1 MARYKNYNLDQTKFI
16 PIVFSEQITPGTFEH
31 TLSFLIDEHLDMTPF
46 DARYKNDDVGSP
58 AYDPSLL
65 LKIILAA
72 YARGH
77 TSSRQIEK
85 LCRENVVFMALSA
98 DSQPHF
104 TTLAKFVAQMDE
116 LIQPL
121 FTQVLLVCSE
131 QGLIGGEMFAVDGCK
146 MPSNASKEHSGTHAE
161 LAKRQKKINRAVR
174 RMLAKHRE
182 EDSLGQDNNHT
193 RRAAEEKNIN
203 VLRKASHKI
212 KTFCAS
218 TEDRKGLKGKIV
230 KSNITDNDS
239 AKMLTSHGVLQGYN
253 GVAAVDDK
261 HQVIVGAEA
270 FGQGPENNL
279 LKPMIETV
287 ENNLGQDYIRT
298 AKVTA
303 DSGFHCKDA
312 VEYCFN
318 ADIDVYLADGNFR
331 KRDPRF
337 INRDRYQPQSRKAK
351 WFKAED
357 FIYDPTTLTCRCPAG
372 NDMWSGGTRTIESS
386 TYHTFTGYLNKCRD
400 CPLLKQCMRKPIKNQ
415 GRQVS
420 IKLATDSTTK
430 LTDIDRMKIKIDS
443 DSGRYIYSK
452 RLGAVEP
459 VFGNIS
465 TTKRLNRFSLRGKN
479 KVNAQ
484 WLMYCMVHNI
494 EKIQNYGQRAL

>member
-16 PIVFSEQITPGTFEH
+16 PIVFSDQITPGTFEH
-31 TLSFLIDEHLDMTPF
+31 TLSFLIDEHLDMSVF
-46 DARYKNDDVGSP
+46 DARYKNDAVGSP
-58 AYDPSLL
+58 AYDPALL

-104 TTLAKFVAQMDE
+104 TTIAHFIAQMGDV
-116 LIQPL
+116 IQSL
-121 FTQVLLVCSE
+121 FTEVLLVCSNE
-131 QGLIGGEMFAVDGCK
+131 GLIGGEMFAIDGCK

-161 LAKRQKKINRAVR
+161 FAKKQKKINRAVR
-174 RMLAKHRE
+174 RLLAKHRE
-182 EDSLGQDNNHT
+182 EDSEGQDNDHT
-193 RRAAEEKNIN
+193 RRAAEEKNIET
-203 VLRKASHKI
+203 LRKASRKI
-212 KTFCAS
+212 KKFCAAR
-218 TEDRKGLKGKIV
+218 EDRKGLKGKVV
-230 KSNITDNDS
+230 KSNITDNES

-261 HQVIVGAEA
+261 HQIIVGAEA
-270 FGQGPENNL
+270 YGQGPENNL

-287 ENNLGQDYIRT
+287 TKNLGEAYIN
-298 AKVTA
+298 KSKITA
-303 DSGFHCKDA
+303 DSGFHCTDT
-312 VEYCFN
+312 VDYCFVQGLD
-318 ADIDVYLADGNFR
+318 AYVADGNFR

-337 INRDRYQPQSRKAK
+337 INRDRYQPKARKAH

-357 FIYDPTTLTCRCPAG
+357 FTYDPDTQTCRCPAG
-372 NDMWSGGTRTIESS
+372 NDMWSGGTRVINGNHYLS
-386 TYHTFTGYLNKCRD
+386 FTGYLEKCRD
-400 CPLLKQCMRKPIKNQ
+400 CPLRKQCMRKPIKEQ

-420 IKLATDSTTK
+420 IKLSKDKKSV
-430 LTDIDRMKIKIDS
+430 LTNIDRMKEKIDS
-443 DSGRYIYSK
+443 DQGRYCYSR
-452 RLGAVEP
+452 RLGTVEP
-459 VFGNIS
+459 VFGNIN
-465 TTKRLNRFSLRGKN
+465 TTKRLSQFSLRGKV

-494 EKIQNYGQRAL
+494 EKIQRYGQMA

>member
-1 MARYKNYNLDQTKFI
+1 MARYKDYDLNQSKMI
-16 PIVFSEQITPGTFEH
+16 PIVFSDQITPGTFEH
-31 TLSFLIDEHLDMTPF
+31 TIHFLVDEHINMSVF

-65 LKIILAA
+65 LKVILAA

-104 TTLAKFVAQMDE
+104 TTLAKFIAQMSDV
-116 LIQPL
+116 IQPM
-121 FTQVLLVCSE
+121 FTEILMVCND
-131 QGLIGGEMFAVDGCK
+131 QGLIGGDMFAIDGCK

-161 LAKRQKKINRAVR
+161 MAKKQKKINRAVR

-182 EDSLGQDNNHT
+182 EDATGQDNIHT
-193 RRAAEEKNIN
+193 RRTAEEKNIAE
-203 VLRKASHKI
+203 LRKASRKI
-212 KTFCAS
+212 KKFTKAN
-218 TEDRKGLKGKIV
+218 EDRRGIQGNVV

-239 AKMLTSHGVLQGYN
+239 AKMLTSHGVIQGYN

-261 HQVIVGAEA
+261 HQIIVGAEA

-279 LKPMIETV
+279 LEPMIKIVGE
-287 ENNLGQDYIRT
+287 NLGDDYIHS
-298 AKVTA
+298 AKMTA
-303 DSGFHCKDA
+303 DSGFHCKDS
-312 VEYCFN
+312 VDYCFDEGVD
-318 ADIDVYLADGNFR
+318 AYLADGNFR

-337 INRDRYQPQSRKAK
+337 IDRDRYQPKARKAK
-351 WFKAED
+351 WFKSED
-357 FIYDPTTLTCRCPAG
+357 FEYDPIKGSCRCPAG
-372 NDMWSGGTRTIESS
+372 NDMWSGGKRVIDGNE
-386 TYHTFTGYLNKCRD
+386 YVTFTGYLNKCSD
-400 CPLLKQCMRKPIKNQ
+400 CPLQKQCMRNSVKDC

-420 IKLATDSTTK
+420 IKLEKKNKARLNS
-430 LTDIDRMKIKIDS
+430 IDRMKEKVDS
-443 DSGRYIYSK
+443 DKGRHIYSK

-459 VFGNIS
+459 VFGNIN
-465 TTKRLNRFSLRGKN
+465 TTKRLNRFSLRGKT

-494 EKIQNYGQRAL
+494 EKIQRYGQMA

>member
-1 MARYKNYNLDQTKFI
+1 MARYKNYHLDQSKFI
-16 PIVFSEQITPGTFEH
+16 PVVFSDQIIPGTFEH
-31 TLSFLIDEHLDMTPF
+31 TLSFLIDEHLDMSVF

-77 TSSRQIEK
+77 TSSRRIER
-85 LCRENVVFMALSA
+85 LCRENIIFMALSA

-104 TTLAKFVAQMDE
+104 TTIANFIAQMDDV
-116 LIQPL
+116 IQSL
-121 FTQVLLVCSE
+121 FTEVLLVCSS

-161 LAKRQKKINRAVR
+161 FAKKQKKINRAVR
-174 RMLAKHRE
+174 RLLARHRE
-182 EDSLGQDNNHT
+182 EDSLGQDNTHT
-193 RRAAEEKNIN
+193 RRAAEEKNIAT
-203 VLRKASHKI
+203 LRKASRKI
-212 KTFCAS
+212 KKFCAA
-218 TEDRKGLKGKIV
+218 TEDRRGLKGKVV

-239 AKMLTSHGVLQGYN
+239 AKMLTSHGVIQGYN
-253 GVAAVDDK
+253 GVAAVDGK
-261 HQVIVGAEA
+261 HQIVVGAEA

-287 ENNLGQDYIRT
+287 AKNLGDSYVKES
-298 AKVTA
+298 KVTA
-303 DSGFHCKDA
+303 DSGFHCADS
-312 VEYCFN
+312 VDYCFDQN
-318 ADIDVYLADGNFR
+318 IDAYIADGNFR

-337 INRDRYQPQSRKAK
+337 IDRDRYQPKARKAR
-351 WFKAED
+351 WFKAGD
-357 FIYDPTTLTCRCPAG
+357 FSYDPKTQTCRCPAG
-372 NDMWSGGTRTIESS
+372 NDMWSGGSRVIDGNHYRS
-386 TYHTFTGYLNKCRD
+386 FTGYLDKCRD
-400 CPLLKQCMRKPIKNQ
+400 CPLLKQCMRKPIKEQ

-420 IKLATDSTTK
+420 IKLAAERQST
-430 LTDIDRMKIKIDS
+430 LTNIDRMKEKIDS
-443 DSGRYIYSK
+443 DKGRHCYSK

-459 VFGNIS
+459 VFGNIN
-465 TTKRLNRFSLRGKN
+465 TTKRLNRFSLRGKP

-494 EKIQNYGQRAL
+494 EKIQRYGQMA

>member
-16 PIVFSEQITPGTFEH
+16 PIVFSDQIIPGTFEH
-31 TLSFLIDEHLDMTPF
+31 TLSFLIDEHLDMSVF

-77 TSSRQIEK
+77 TSSRRIER
-85 LCRENVVFMALSA
+85 LCRENIIFMALSA

-104 TTLAKFVAQMDE
+104 TTIAHFITQMDDV
-116 LIQPL
+116 IQSL
-121 FTQVLLVCSE
+121 FTEILLVCST

-161 LAKRQKKINRAVR
+161 FAKKQKKINRAVR
-174 RMLAKHRE
+174 RLLAKHRE
-182 EDSLGQDNNHT
+182 EDASGQDKNHT
-193 RRAAEEKNIN
+193 RRAAEKKNIAS
-203 VLRKASHKI
+203 LRKASRRI
-212 KTFCAS
+212 KKFCAA
-218 TEDRKGLKGKIV
+218 TEDRKGLKGKVV

-239 AKMLTSHGVLQGYN
+239 AKMLTSHGVIQGYN

-261 HQVIVGAEA
+261 HQIIVGAEA

-287 ENNLGQDYIRT
+287 TKNLGEPYT
-298 AKVTA
+298 KESKVTA
-303 DSGFHCKDA
+303 DSGFHCADS
-312 VEYCFN
+312 VDYCFDQN
-318 ADIDVYLADGNFR
+318 LDAYIADGNFR

-337 INRDRYQPQSRKAK
+337 IDRDRYQPKARKAR
-351 WFKAED
+351 WFKADD
-357 FIYDPTTLTCRCPAG
+357 FTYDPDTQTCRCPAG
-372 NDMWSGGTRTIESS
+372 NAMWSGGKRVIDGNH
-386 TYHTFTGYLNKCRD
+386 YRNFTGYLDKCRS
-400 CPLLKQCMRKPIKNQ
+400 CPLLKQCMRKPIKEQ

-420 IKLATDSTTK
+420 IKLTTNK
-430 LTDIDRMKIKIDS
+430 KSGLTTIDKMKEKIDS
-443 DSGRYIYSK
+443 DQGRHCYSR

-459 VFGNIS
+459 VFGNIN
-465 TTKRLNRFSLRGKN
+465 TTKRLNRFSLRGKI

-494 EKIQNYGQRAL
+494 EKIQRYGQVA